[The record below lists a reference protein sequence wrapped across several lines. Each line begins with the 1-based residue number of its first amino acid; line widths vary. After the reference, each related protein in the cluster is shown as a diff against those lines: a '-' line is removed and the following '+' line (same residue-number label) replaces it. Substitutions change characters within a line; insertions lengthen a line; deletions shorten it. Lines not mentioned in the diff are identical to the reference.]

1 MSKDPDQP
9 GSSAFSDNVATGSYV
24 EKTVYVVD
32 DDEAVRTA
40 LNRSLGMRGYKI
52 VLCESAEQFQDLFT
66 QPVPC
71 CVLLDL
77 RMPGIGGLEL
87 QQNLKKAGISVPIIF
102 VTGHGDIPMSVRAM
116 REGAIDFLEKPYLVE
131 TLLERI
137 EAAMTL
143 SETWALDT
151 EKLSEVTAYE
161 EQIRQRYE
169 KLTPR
174 QGDVFRLL
182 VAGASNASNKVIARE
197 LDISHRT
204 VDDHRAKIMSTME
217 AKSLPQLVEMAKI
230 CGIYT
235 PESLPDAD

>member
-1 MSKDPDQP
+1 MSEAPENPNTVDSKSVQ
-9 GSSAFSDNVATGSYV
+9 SSHDRV
-24 EKTVYVVD
+24 KTVYVVD

-40 LNRSLGMRGYKI
+40 LNRSLGMRGYQV
-52 VLCESAEQFQDLFT
+52 VLCNSAEHFLELFNR
-66 QPVPC
+66 PVPC
-71 CVLLDL
+71 CLLLDV

-87 QQNLKKAGISVPIIF
+87 QQHLTQEGIRVPIIF

-116 REGAIDFLEKPYLVE
+116 KEGAVDFLEKPYLVE

-137 EAAMTL
+137 ETAMAH
-143 SETWALDT
+143 SHDWASDI
-151 EKLSEVTAYE
+151 EKLSQTAAYE
-161 EQIRQRYE
+161 EQITQRFE

-174 QGDVFRLL
+174 QRDVFRLL
-182 VAGASNASNKVIARE
+182 VAGASDASNKSIARE

-235 PESLPDAD
+235 PEPLPKA